1 MGDLRARMPTWSK
14 PVLVAALLALAIL
27 FPFVFNEVD
36 PWLNTAVIALAYMVM
51 ALGLNTVVGFA
62 GLLDLGYVAFFA
74 LGAYAAGWFSSGF
87 YASTSLFVGVPEK
100 LGVSGD
106 AIGGIHLNWLLV
118 AILAAIICAIA
129 GVIIGLPTLRLRGD
143 YIAIV
148 TLAFGEIIRVV
159 AINGDELNVPFL
171 GEDYPLT
178 AGRQGITPVDQ
189 LDLPFVE
196 PFNQLNLR
204 PWYWTALG
212 MLLLIL
218 FIASRLRD
226 SRLGRAWIAIR
237 EDEVAA
243 ASMGVPLVKT
253 KLLAYAAGAA
263 MGGVSG
269 AFLGAYFNTVNADQ
283 FQFGF
288 SILILA
294 MIILGGLGSIWGAMA
309 GAAVLTI
316 IQYRL
321 LPDPT
326 FSNLP
331 RDIPLLGFEF
341 NLVDIQY
348 LLYGFLLLL
357 MMVLR
362 PQGLIPER
370 RRKLELTE
378 GVGVDDKQLGTQG
391 A

>member
-1 MGDLRARMPTWSK
+1 MSDLKARLPSWSGK
-14 PVLVAALLALAIL
+14 VFGIAVLAAAIL
-27 FPFVFNEVD
+27 FPFTQNEAGS
-36 PWLNTAVIALAYMVM
+36 WMNTAVIAMAYMVM

-74 LGAYAAGWFSSGF
+74 LGAYSAGWFSSGF
-87 YASTSLFVGVPEK
+87 YVNADIHV
-100 LGVSGD
+100 GVSGFLNQLP
-106 AIGGIHLNWLLV
+106 GIHFNWLIV
-118 AILAAIICAIA
+118 VVLAAIICAVA

-148 TLAFGEIIRVV
+148 TLAFGEIIRVI
-159 AINGDELNVPFL
+159 AINGDELHLP
-171 GEDYPLT
+171 GSGSEWPLT

-189 LDLPFVE
+189 LQLPGLD

-212 MLLLIL
+212 MMLVIL
-218 FIASRLRD
+218 FITSRLRD
-226 SRLGRAWIAIR
+226 SRLGRAWVAIR

-243 ASMGVPLVKT
+243 SSMGVPLVKT

-263 MGGVSG
+263 MGGMSG
-269 AFLGAYFNTVNADQ
+269 SFLGAYFNTVNADQ

-294 MIILGGLGSIWGAMA
+294 MVILGGLGSIWGAMA
-309 GAAVLTI
+309 GATALTV
-316 IQYRL
+316 IQYQVIQA
-321 LPDPT
+321 DA
-326 FSNLP
+326 FK
-331 RDIPLLGFEF
+331 DIPGDLGFDF
-341 NLVDIQY
+341 SLPDIQY
-348 LLYGFLLLL
+348 LLYGFLLVL
-357 MMVLR
+357 MMILR

-378 GVGVDDKQLGTQG
+378 GVGVDDAQLGTHG
-391 A
+391 V

>member
-1 MGDLRARMPTWSK
+1 MADLRARLPVWSR
-14 PVLVAALLALAIL
+14 PVLIVAVLVLAIL
-27 FPFVFNEVD
+27 FPFLFNEVD
-36 PWLNTAVIALAYMVM
+36 PWMNTAVIALAYMVM

-74 LGAYAAGWFSSGF
+74 LGAYSAGWFSSGF
-87 YASTSLFVGVPEK
+87 YSSANIHV
-100 LGVSGD
+100 GVSGFLNELP
-106 AIGGIHLNWLLV
+106 GIHLNWLLV

-171 GEDYPLT
+171 GDDYPLT

-189 LDLPFVE
+189 LQLPGLD

-212 MLLLIL
+212 MMLLIL
-218 FIASRLRD
+218 FIAARLRE

-321 LPDPT
+321 LPDAT
-326 FSNLP
+326 FSEIPRNL
-331 RDIPLLGFEF
+331 PLLGFEF
-341 NLVDIQY
+341 NLVDVQY
-348 LLYGFLLLL
+348 LLYGFLLVL

-378 GVGVDDKQLGTQG
+378 GVGVDDAQLGTQG